1 AGRLMHFTT
10 AIGYLWT
17 RGVRKLSHTTA
28 LLYKQQHYVGWQA
41 VATRSISLLA
51 ARDSYM
57 LVKQHY
63 NSVRDTR
70 AVFLDTI
77 RFDGD
82 SNSRPVGFR
91 LILLLNGCSSLIFIC
106 FAPFAFEIP
115 FRNSTN
121 RDKQEEHQQ

>member
-1 AGRLMHFTT
+1 
-10 AIGYLWT
+10 
-17 RGVRKLSHTTA
+17 RGVRKLWLSTA
-28 LLYKQQHYVGWQA
+28 LLYKQQHYFGWKEL
-41 VATRSISLLA
+41 ATRSISLLA
-51 ARDSYM
+51 ARDSYI
-57 LVKQHY
+57 LVKQQNH
-63 NSVRDTR
+63 SVRDTR

-91 LILLLNGCSSLIFIC
+91 LILLLNGWSSLIFIC